1 MEIGKQIRLCG
12 WAGVLAAVIGF
23 VAEMLLY
30 GGFYGGAEYYRVSR
44 QIMSEIP
51 LSRLIWGGALGPI
64 EAIFYLIGFWHIY
77 LALKPGSQRLAQI
90 VFAAFSAMMIVGG
103 AFHSAFVYTGLITR
117 ALNTVQA
124 VDLPVLKTLLSQS
137 DTYIRLLYRVTFA
150 FGLTGTLAFVWAVRR
165 GARNVGVTP
174 SQLLRMNSEDMYL
187 ARLAKIEREGKMEEL
202 MEVERDLYRRA
213 RKTQSSEGRARPA
226 AELAED

>member
-150 FGLTGTLAFVWAVRR
+150 FGLTGTLAFVWAVWFKKTLYPRWLVFFTPTLLILLVQPL
-165 GARNVGVTP
+165 ARYIPAPLGGIVLGGSV
-174 SQLLRMNSEDMYL
+174 SLCFLLFFSLSVFLLR
-187 ARLAKIEREGKMEEL
+187 GKG
-202 MEVERDLYRRA
+202 
-213 RKTQSSEGRARPA
+213 K
-226 AELAED
+226 